1 MGYED
6 ANGLH
11 ADRDTHWRGGS
22 MDLDDMR
29 RRIQGLQD
37 DVARADQRLRVLVRE
52 RPFYAVGLAVA
63 AGFLLGRAFGRS

>member
-11 ADRDTHWRGGS
+11 VERDARWGAES
-22 MDLDDMR
+22 MDLDDLR

-37 DVARADQRLRVLVRE
+37 DVARADKRLRSLVRE
-52 RPFYAVGLAVA
+52 QPFYAVGLAIA